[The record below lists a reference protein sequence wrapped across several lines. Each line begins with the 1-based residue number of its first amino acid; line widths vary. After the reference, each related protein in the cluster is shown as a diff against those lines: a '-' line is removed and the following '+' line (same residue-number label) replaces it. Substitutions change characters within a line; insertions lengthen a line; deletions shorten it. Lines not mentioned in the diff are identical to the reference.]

1 MECGGRTCYDVP
13 RAVCRVGRIQE
24 QVMRTTVVLFVVA
37 VCVAMDAIPAKFIKT
52 E

>member
-1 MECGGRTCYDVP
+1 
-13 RAVCRVGRIQE
+13 
-24 QVMRTTVVLFVVA
+24 MRTTVVLFVVA